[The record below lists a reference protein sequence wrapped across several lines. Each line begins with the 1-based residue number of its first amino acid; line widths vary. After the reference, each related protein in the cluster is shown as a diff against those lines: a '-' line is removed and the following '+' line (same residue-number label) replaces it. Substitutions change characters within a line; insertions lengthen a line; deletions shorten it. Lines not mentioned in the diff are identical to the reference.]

1 MEAGETMER
10 EGLERERWK
19 GKGGQGKGKGTCYK
33 GTKIP

>member
-19 GKGGQGKGKGTCYK
+19 GKGGARERERNLL
-33 GTKIP
+33 

>member
-1 MEAGETMER
+1 MEAGETM
-10 EGLERERWK
+10 ERERWK